1 MVTSRRK
8 ARQKAKLDLGSIGRR
23 IRELR
28 GFDMTQEEF
37 ARRIGVAQSHLS
49 ALEHGQRE
57 PGSSVLMAISRE
69 FGKSVDWLLTG
80 QGKEW
85 PAFHLQVRRRGV
97 VAVGLC

>member
-1 MVTSRRK
+1 MGTSRRK
-8 ARQKAKLDLGSIGRR
+8 SRQKSQLDLRSVGRR

-49 ALEHGQRE
+49 ALEHGERE
-57 PGSSVLMAISRE
+57 PGSSVLLAISRE

-80 QGKEW
+80 GARK
-85 PAFHLQVRRRGV
+85 
-97 VAVGLC
+97 